1 MSMLNL
7 RPHHALCIQFFC
19 GNGYS
24 KEFTENMKCIIN
36 SIDANTKVKVTFGK
50 DMLCEKCPN
59 LKNGKC
65 ISDKKV
71 SEYDNRVIELCNF
84 KYGDVVTADTFFS
97 QAKMNIIES
106 NKLTKVCKDCQ
117 WINICNK

>member
-1 MSMLNL
+1 MLKLQL

-24 KEFTENMKCIIN
+24 KEFTQNLQYIIDN
-36 SIDANTKVKVTFGK
+36 INKQTKVEITLGR

-71 SEYDNRVIELCNF
+71 CEYDNKVIELCDF
-84 KYGDVVTADTFFS
+84 KYGDTVTADKFFT
-97 QAKMNIIES
+97 QAKNNIIDC
-106 NKLTKVCKDCQ
+106 NKLSMVCKGCQ

>member
-1 MSMLNL
+1 MLNL